1 MGRANFFEHVMQDLR
16 YAFRILRRSPGFT
29 LTAIAALALGIGAT
43 TAIFTLINTV
53 LLQPL
58 SYPEPDRIVQLELS
72 SPRGTANTTSIPKFN
87 VWREQKKA
95 FQYVAAYDS
104 SGPGV
109 NLTGGDRPEQLK
121 GIHVSADYFSVFGAP
136 LATGRTF
143 SIEEDNPGGAKL
155 AVLSYGLWQRRF
167 GGDAGVS
174 GKTIEIGG
182 EPYQVIGVLGASFK
196 TDPPADIFLPL
207 QADPN
212 STNQAH
218 FLRAAARL
226 KPGVTL
232 GMAQDAMKLAAEEFK
247 QKFPG
252 VMGPQL
258 SFTAVPLRDTVIGD
272 VRKAFLILM
281 GAVAFVLLI
290 ACANV
295 ANLLLVRATLRGRE
309 IAVRAALG
317 AGRGR
322 IIRQLLTESVLL
334 SVAGGAL
341 GLVLGYIGLHA
352 LLAINPGDIPRIG
365 PQGSAVT
372 LDWRVLAFTLLIS
385 LFTGILFGL
394 IPAFNASR
402 SDLSATLRETGARS
416 GAGLRQN
423 KARSILVITE
433 MALALVLL
441 VGAALMIRTF
451 MELRA
456 VNPGFDARN
465 VLIMD
470 MSLTGAR
477 FEKSAAVAQVA
488 REAQRRLENLPGI
501 EAVSTTC
508 CLPLE
513 GGLGLPFQ
521 IEGRASSD
529 PQNSPGAS
537 WSTISPHY
545 FESFHIPL
553 LRGRLFTDNDDASAE
568 RVVVIN
574 EALARQYWP
583 NENAV
588 GQRITIG
595 AGVGPAFAEPAREIV
610 GIVGDVR
617 SQGLDTPPDP
627 TMYVPVAQV
636 NDAVTA
642 LNNGFM
648 PITWIVRTK
657 VEPFSLSTDIQ
668 RELRV
673 ASGGL
678 PVGHIRSMQQVIGE
692 STNRTDFN
700 MTLLNVFAGV
710 ALLLAA
716 IGIYGLMAYSV
727 QQRTQEIGIRLA
739 LGAGPRDVRNMV
751 VKEGMLLALI
761 GVFIGVGAA
770 LGLTRFISSMLY
782 GVKAWDPVVF
792 VFVTA
797 LLSFVALIAT
807 YVPARRAAQVDPMVS
822 LRYE

>member
-1 MGRANFFEHVMQDLR
+1 
-16 YAFRILRRSPGFT
+16 
-29 LTAIAALALGIGAT
+29 
-43 TAIFTLINTV
+43 
-53 LLQPL
+53 
-58 SYPEPDRIVQLELS
+58 
-72 SPRGTANTTSIPKFN
+72 
-87 VWREQKKA
+87 
-95 FQYVAAYDS
+95 
-104 SGPGV
+104 
-109 NLTGGDRPEQLK
+109 
-121 GIHVSADYFSVFGAP
+121 
-136 LATGRTF
+136 
-143 SIEEDNPGGAKL
+143 
-155 AVLSYGLWQRRF
+155 LWQRRF
-167 GGDAGVS
+167 GGDPGII
-174 GKTIEIGG
+174 GKTIELGG
-182 EPYQVIGVLGASFK
+182 EPYQVIGVLGASFE
-196 TDPPADIFLPL
+196 TDPPSDIFLPL

-226 KPGVTL
+226 RPGVTL
-232 GMAQDAMKLAAEEFK
+232 GMAQDAMKLAADEFK
-247 QKFPG
+247 QKFPDQ
-252 VMGPQL
+252 MGPNA
-258 SFTAVPLRDTVIGD
+258 SFTAVPLRDTVIGN
-272 VRKAFLILM
+272 VRQAFLILA
-281 GAVAFVLLI
+281 GAVGFVLLI

-309 IAVRAALG
+309 IAIRSSLG
-317 AGRGR
+317 AGRSR

-334 SVAGGAL
+334 SIAGGAL
-341 GLVLGYIGLHA
+341 GLILGYIGLHA
-352 LLAINPGDIPRIG
+352 LLAINSGDIPRIG
-365 PQGSAVT
+365 PQGAAVT

-402 SDLSATLRETGARS
+402 SDLSVTLRESGARS

-441 VGAALMIRTF
+441 VCAALMIRTF

-456 VNPGFDARN
+456 VNPGFDAHN

-488 REAQRRLENLPGI
+488 REAQRRIENMPGV

-521 IEGRASSD
+521 IEGRAASD
-529 PQNSPGAS
+529 AQNPPGAS
-537 WSTISPHY
+537 WGTISPHY
-545 FESFHIPL
+545 FEAFHIPL

-574 EALARQYWP
+574 EALAKQYWP
-583 NENAV
+583 NENPV

-595 AGVGPAFAEPAREIV
+595 AGVGPAFAEPAREII

-636 NDAVTA
+636 NDAVTT

-648 PITWIVRTK
+648 PITWVIRTK

-678 PVGHIRSMQQVIGE
+678 PVGHIRSMQQVVGE
-692 STNRTDFN
+692 STSRTDLN

-727 QQRTQEIGIRLA
+727 EQRTQEIGIRLA

-751 VKEGMLLALI
+751 VKQGMVLALI
-761 GVFIGVGAA
+761 GVFIGVGTA
-770 LGLTRFISSMLY
+770 LALTRYIASMLY
-782 GVKAWDPVVF
+782 GVKTWDPIVF
-792 VFVTA
+792 VSVTV
-797 LLSFVALIAT
+797 LLSFVALVAT
-807 YVPARRAAQVDPMVS
+807 YVPARRASHVDPMVS

>member
-1 MGRANFFEHVMQDLR
+1 MERANFFEQVMQDLR
-16 YAFRILRRSPGFT
+16 YGLRVLCRSPGFS

-58 SYPEPDRIVQLELS
+58 SYPEPDRIVQLELT
-72 SPRGTANTTSIPKFN
+72 SPRGTGNVTSIPKFN
-87 VWREQKKA
+87 VWREQKQA
-95 FQYVAAYDS
+95 FQSLAAYDFG
-104 SGPGV
+104 GPGL

-121 GIHVSADYFSVFGAP
+121 GIHVSADYFAVFGAP

-143 SIEEDNPGGAKL
+143 STEEDNPGGPKL

-167 GGDAGVS
+167 GGDPVITS
-174 GKTIEIGG
+174 KTIEIGG
-182 EPYQVIGVLGASFK
+182 EPYQVIGILGASFK

-226 KPGVTL
+226 KLGVTL
-232 GMAQDAMKLAAEEFK
+232 GMAQDAMKLAANEFK

-252 VMGPQL
+252 QMGPQL
-258 SFTAVPLRDTVIGD
+258 SFTAVPLRDTVIGS
-272 VRKAFLILM
+272 VRKAFLILA

-341 GLVLGYIGLHA
+341 GLILGYIGLHA

-365 PQGSAVT
+365 PQGSAVA

-456 VNPGFDARN
+456 VNPGFDAHN
-465 VLIMD
+465 VLVMD
-470 MSLTGAR
+470 MSLAGAR
-477 FEKSAAVAQVA
+477 FEKSAAVAQIA
-488 REAQRRLENLPGI
+488 REAQRRLENMPGV

-553 LRGRLFTDNDDASAE
+553 LRGRLFTDNDDASAS
-568 RVVVIN
+568 RVVVVN
-574 EALARQYWP
+574 EALAKQYWP
-583 NENAV
+583 NENPV

-595 AGVGPAFAEPAREIV
+595 AGVGPEFAEPAREIIGV
-610 GIVGDVR
+610 VGDVR

-648 PITWIVRTK
+648 PITWAVRTK

-668 RELRV
+668 RELRI

-678 PVGHIRSMQQVIGE
+678 PVGHIRSMQQVVGE

-727 QQRTQEIGIRLA
+727 EQRTQEIGIRLA

-751 VKEGMLLALI
+751 VKQGMLLALI

-782 GVKAWDPVVF
+782 GVKAWDPIVF
-792 VFVTA
+792 VSVTV

-807 YVPARRAAQVDPMVS
+807 YVPARRASQVDPMVS

>member
-1 MGRANFFEHVMQDLR
+1 MRTANFFEQLMQDLR
-16 YAFRILRRSPGFT
+16 YAFRMLRRSPGFT

-43 TAIFTLINTV
+43 TAIFTLVNTV

-72 SPRGTANTTSIPKFN
+72 SPRGKANITSIPKFN
-87 VWREQKKA
+87 VWREQKQA
-95 FQYVAAYDS
+95 FQYIAAYDTG
-104 SGPGV
+104 GPGV

-121 GIHVSADYFSVFGAP
+121 GIHVSADYFGVFGAP
-136 LATGRTF
+136 LAVGRAF
-143 SIEEDNPGGAKL
+143 STAEDVPSGPSVV
-155 AVLSYGLWQRRF
+155 VLSYGLWQRRF
-167 GGDAGVS
+167 GGDPGITN
-174 GKTIEIGG
+174 KTIELGG
-182 EPYQVIGVLGASFK
+182 EPYNIIGVLGASFK

-207 QADPN
+207 QADSN
-212 STNQAH
+212 SINQAH

-226 KPGVTL
+226 KPGITL
-232 GMAQDAMKLAAEEFK
+232 AVAQDAMKLAADEFR
-247 QKFPG
+247 QKFPDQT
-252 VMGPQL
+252 GPDQ
-258 SFTAVPLRDTVIGD
+258 SFAAVPLRDTVIGD
-272 VRKAFLILM
+272 ARSAFLILA
-281 GAVAFVLLI
+281 GAVVFVLLI

-309 IAVRAALG
+309 IAIRAALG
-317 AGRGR
+317 AGRSR

-341 GLVLGYIGLHA
+341 GLFLGYMGLHA

-372 LDWRVLAFTLLIS
+372 LDWRVFAFTLVVS

-394 IPAFNASR
+394 IPAFNASH
-402 SDLSATLRETGARS
+402 SDLSVTLRESGARS

-451 MELRA
+451 IELRA
-456 VNPGFDARN
+456 VNPGFDAHN

-470 MSLTGAR
+470 MSLTGTR

-488 REAQRRLENLPGI
+488 HEAQQRIESMPGVT
-501 EAVSTTC
+501 AVSTTC

-513 GGLGLPFQ
+513 GGLGLPFR

-529 PQNSPGAS
+529 PQNGPGAA

-545 FESFHIPL
+545 FEAFHIPL
-553 LRGRLFTDNDDASAE
+553 LRGRLFTDRDDASAD

-574 EALARQYWP
+574 EALAKQFWA
-583 NENAV
+583 NENPV

-595 AGVGPAFAEPAREIV
+595 AGVGPAFAEPAREIIGV
-610 GIVGDVR
+610 VGDVR
-617 SQGLDTPPDP
+617 DNALGADPDP
-627 TMYVPVAQV
+627 TMFVPVAQV
-636 NDAVTA
+636 NDAVTK
-642 LNNGFM
+642 LNNGFR
-648 PITWIVRTK
+648 PITWVIRTK

-668 RELRV
+668 RELRI

-678 PVGHIRSMQQVIGE
+678 PVGHVRSMQQVVGE
-692 STNRTDFN
+692 STARTDFN

-727 QQRTQEIGIRLA
+727 EQRTQEIGIRLA

-751 VKEGMLLALI
+751 VKQGMLLALI

-770 LGLTRFISSMLY
+770 LGLTRFIGSMLY
-782 GVKAWDPVVF
+782 GVKTWDPF
-792 VFVTA
+792 VFVSVA
-797 LLSFVALIAT
+797 VLLSLVALVAT
-807 YVPARRAAQVDPMVS
+807 YVPARRASQVDPMVS

>member
-1 MGRANFFEHVMQDLR
+1 MARATYFEEVMQDVR
-16 YAFRILRRSPGFT
+16 YAVRMLRRNPGFT

-43 TAIFTLINTV
+43 TAIFTLVNTV

-58 SYPEPDRIVQLELS
+58 SYPEPDRIVQLEMS
-72 SPRGTANTTSIPKFN
+72 TPRGNGNITSIPKFV

-95 FQYVAAYDS
+95 FEFVAAYDLG
-104 SGPGV
+104 GPGI

-121 GIHVSADYFSVFGAP
+121 GIHVSADYFGVFGAP
-136 LATGRTF
+136 VASGRTF
-143 SIEEDNPGGAKL
+143 STEEDKPGGPKL

-167 GGDAGVS
+167 GGDPGIG
-174 GKTIEIGG
+174 GKMIELGG

-196 TDPPADIFLPL
+196 TDPPSDIFLPL

-226 KPGVTL
+226 RPGVTL
-232 GMAQDAMKLAAEEFK
+232 GMAQDAMKLAAGEFK
-247 QKFPG
+247 QKFPDQ
-252 VMGPQL
+252 MGPNA

-272 VRKAFLILM
+272 VRQAFLILA
-281 GAVAFVLLI
+281 GAVGFVLLI

-309 IAVRAALG
+309 IAIRSSLG
-317 AGRGR
+317 AGRSR

-341 GLVLGYIGLHA
+341 GLILGYIGLHA
-352 LLAINPGDIPRIG
+352 LLAINSGDFPRIG
-365 PQGSAVT
+365 PQGAAVT

-402 SDLSATLRETGARS
+402 ADLSVTLRESGTRS

-456 VNPGFDARN
+456 VNPGFDAHN

-477 FEKSAAVAQVA
+477 FEKSVAVAQVA
-488 REAQRRLENLPGI
+488 REAQRRIENMPGV

-513 GGLGLPFQ
+513 GGLGLPFH
-521 IEGRASSD
+521 IEGRAASD
-529 PQNSPGAS
+529 AQNPPGAS
-537 WSTISPHY
+537 WGTISPHY
-545 FESFHIPL
+545 FEAFHIPL

-574 EALARQYWP
+574 EALAKQYWP
-583 NENAV
+583 NENPV

-595 AGVGPAFAEPAREIV
+595 AGVGPAFAEPAREII

-636 NDAVTA
+636 NDAVTT

-648 PITWIVRTK
+648 PITWVIRTK

-678 PVGHIRSMQQVIGE
+678 PVEHIRSMQQVVGE
-692 STNRTDFN
+692 STSRTDLN

-727 QQRTQEIGIRLA
+727 EQRTQEIGIRLA

-751 VKEGMLLALI
+751 VKQGMVLALI
-761 GVFIGVGAA
+761 GMFIGVGAA
-770 LGLTRFISSMLY
+770 LALTRYIASMLY
-782 GVKAWDPVVF
+782 GVKTWDPIVF
-792 VFVTA
+792 VSVTV
-797 LLSFVALIAT
+797 LLSFVALVAT
-807 YVPARRAAQVDPMVS
+807 YIPARRASHVDPMVS

>member
-1 MGRANFFEHVMQDLR
+1 MGRASLFENVMQDLR
-16 YAFRILRRSPGFT
+16 YAFRMLRRNPGFT

-72 SPRGTANTTSIPKFN
+72 SPRGNGNITSIPKFV

-95 FQYVAAYDS
+95 FQYVAAYDLG
-104 SGPGV
+104 GPGI

-136 LATGRTF
+136 VASGRTF
-143 SIEEDNPGGAKL
+143 STEEDNPGGPAL

-167 GGDAGVS
+167 GGDAGID
-174 GKTIEIGG
+174 GKTIELGG
-182 EPYQVIGVLGASFK
+182 EPYQVIGVLGATFK

-226 KPGVTL
+226 EPGVTL
-232 GMAQDAMKLAAEEFK
+232 GMAQDAMRLAADEFK

-252 VMGPQL
+252 QMGPQL

-272 VRKAFLILM
+272 VRKVFLILL

-322 IIRQLLTESVLL
+322 IVRQLLTESVLL

-341 GLVLGYIGLHA
+341 GLMLGYIGLHA

-365 PQGSAVT
+365 PHGSAVT
-372 LDWRVLAFTLLIS
+372 LDWRVLVFTLLIS

-451 MELRA
+451 MALRA

-477 FEKSAAVAQVA
+477 FQKSAAVAQVA
-488 REAQRRLENLPGI
+488 REAQRRLENMPGV

-529 PQNSPGAS
+529 AQNAPGAS

-574 EALARQYWP
+574 EALGKQYWP
-583 NENAV
+583 NDNPV

-595 AGVGPAFAEPAREIV
+595 AGVGPAFAEPAREII

-627 TMYVPVAQV
+627 TMFVPVAQV

-648 PITWIVRTK
+648 PITWVIRTK
-657 VEPFSLSTDIQ
+657 VEPFSRSTDIQ
-668 RELRV
+668 RELRI

-678 PVGHIRSMQQVIGE
+678 PVGHIRSMQQVVGE
-692 STNRTDFN
+692 STDRTDFD
-700 MTLLNVFAGV
+700 MTLLNVFAGA

-727 QQRTQEIGIRLA
+727 EQRTQEIGIRLA
-739 LGAGPRDVRNMV
+739 LGAGPREVRNMV
-751 VKEGMLLALI
+751 VKQGMLLALI
-761 GVFIGVGAA
+761 GVFIGVGASLA
-770 LGLTRFISSMLY
+770 LTRFIGSMLY
-782 GVKAWDPVVF
+782 GVKTSDPF
-792 VFVTA
+792 VFVSVTV
-797 LLSFVALIAT
+797 LLSLVALVAT
-807 YVPARRAAQVDPMVS
+807 YVPARRASHVDPMVS

>member
-1 MGRANFFEHVMQDLR
+1 MGRANFFEQVMQDLR
-16 YAFRILRRSPGFT
+16 YALRLLRRSPGFT

-43 TAIFTLINTV
+43 TAIFSLINTV

-72 SPRGTANTTSIPKFN
+72 SPRGTGNITSIPKFN
-87 VWREQKKA
+87 VWREQKQS
-95 FQYVAAYDS
+95 FQSIAAYDFG
-104 SGPGV
+104 GPGL

-143 SIEEDNPGGAKL
+143 STEEDNPGGPKL

-167 GGDAGVS
+167 GGDPGISSKMV
-174 GKTIEIGG
+174 EIGG

-232 GMAQDAMKLAAEEFK
+232 GMAQDAMKLAADEFK

-252 VMGPQL
+252 QMGPQL
-258 SFTAVPLRDTVIGD
+258 GFTAVPLRDTVIGS
-272 VRKAFLILM
+272 VRKAFLILA

-334 SVAGGAL
+334 SVAAGAL
-341 GLVLGYIGLHA
+341 GLFLGYIGLHA

-372 LDWRVLAFTLLIS
+372 LDWRVLVFTLLIS

-456 VNPGFDARN
+456 VNPGFDAHN
-465 VLIMD
+465 VLVMD
-470 MSLTGAR
+470 MSLAGAR
-477 FEKSAAVAQVA
+477 FEKSAAVAQIA
-488 REAQRRLENLPGI
+488 REAQRRLENMPGV

-553 LRGRLFTDNDDASAE
+553 LRGRLFTDNDDASAS
-568 RVVVIN
+568 RVVVVN
-574 EALARQYWP
+574 EALAKQYWP
-583 NENAV
+583 NENPV

-595 AGVGPAFAEPAREIV
+595 AGVGPAFAEPAREIIGV
-610 GIVGDVR
+610 VGDVR

-648 PITWIVRTK
+648 PITWAVRTK

-668 RELRV
+668 RELRI

-678 PVGHIRSMQQVIGE
+678 PVGHIRSMQQVVGE

-727 QQRTQEIGIRLA
+727 EQRTQEIGIRLA

-751 VKEGMLLALI
+751 VKQGMLLALI

-782 GVKAWDPVVF
+782 GVKAWDPIVF
-792 VFVTA
+792 VSVTL

-807 YVPARRAAQVDPMVS
+807 YVPARRASQVDPMVS

>member
-1 MGRANFFEHVMQDLR
+1 MRTANFFEQLIQDLR
-16 YAFRILRRSPGFT
+16 YALRMLRRSPGFT

-43 TAIFTLINTV
+43 TAIFTLVNTV

-58 SYPEPDRIVQLELS
+58 SYPEPDGIVQLELS
-72 SPRGTANTTSIPKFN
+72 SPRGKANITSIPKFN
-87 VWREQKKA
+87 VWREQKQA
-95 FQYVAAYDS
+95 FQYIAAYDTG
-104 SGPGV
+104 GPGV

-121 GIHVSADYFSVFGAP
+121 GIRVSADYFGVFGAP
-136 LATGRTF
+136 LAVGRAF
-143 SIEEDNPGGAKL
+143 STVEDVPGGPSVVL
-155 AVLSYGLWQRRF
+155 LSYGLWQRRF
-167 GGDAGVS
+167 GGDPGI
-174 GKTIEIGG
+174 TNEMIELGG
-182 EPYQVIGVLGASFK
+182 EPYNMIGVLGASFK

-226 KPGVTL
+226 KPGITL
-232 GMAQDAMKLAAEEFK
+232 AVAQDAMKLAADEFR
-247 QKFPG
+247 QKFPDQT
-252 VMGPQL
+252 GPDQ
-258 SFTAVPLRDTVIGD
+258 SFVAVPLRDTVIGD
-272 VRKAFLILM
+272 ARSAFLILA

-309 IAVRAALG
+309 IAIRAALG
-317 AGRGR
+317 AGRSR

-334 SVAGGAL
+334 SVAGGTL
-341 GLVLGYIGLHA
+341 GLFLGYMSLHA
-352 LLAINPGDIPRIG
+352 LLAINPGHIPRIG
-365 PQGSAVT
+365 PQGSEVT
-372 LDWRVLAFTLLIS
+372 LDWRVFVFTLLIS

-402 SDLSATLRETGARS
+402 SDLSAALRESGARS

-451 MELRA
+451 IELRA
-456 VNPGFDARN
+456 VNPGFDAHN

-470 MSLTGAR
+470 MSLTGMR
-477 FEKSAAVAQVA
+477 FEKSAAVAQVVH
-488 REAQRRLENLPGI
+488 EAQQRIESMPGVTT
-501 EAVSTTC
+501 VSTTC

-513 GGLGLPFQ
+513 GGLGLPFR

-529 PQNSPGAS
+529 PQNGPGAA

-545 FESFHIPL
+545 FEAFHIPL
-553 LRGRLFTDNDDASAE
+553 IRGRLFTDRDDASAD

-574 EALARQYWP
+574 GALAKQFWA
-583 NENAV
+583 NENPV

-595 AGVGPAFAEPAREIV
+595 AGVGPAFDEPAREII

-617 SQGLDTPPDP
+617 DNALGADPDP

-636 NDAVTA
+636 NDAVTK

-648 PITWIVRTK
+648 PITWVIRTK

-668 RELRV
+668 RELRIV
-673 ASGGL
+673 SGGL
-678 PVGHIRSMQQVIGE
+678 PVAHVRSMQQVVGE
-692 STNRTDFN
+692 STARTDFN

-710 ALLLAA
+710 ALLRDWHLRPDGVLRGTAHAGNRNSPRVGCRPTRRAQHGREARNVVGAHRGLHWYRSRSGAHAVHRQHALWCEDLGPVRVRFGGGAA
-716 IGIYGLMAYSV
+716 RFGRAGCHVCSCAP
-727 QQRTQEIGIRLA
+727 RLA
-739 LGAGPRDVRNMV
+739 CRSN
-751 VKEGMLLALI
+751 
-761 GVFIGVGAA
+761 
-770 LGLTRFISSMLY
+770 
-782 GVKAWDPVVF
+782 
-792 VFVTA
+792 
-797 LLSFVALIAT
+797 SFA
-807 YVPARRAAQVDPMVS
+807 S
-822 LRYE
+822 L